1 MSAAEIL
8 NQLESRG
15 FKLAIAE
22 SLTGGLLS
30 AEFVSV
36 AGASKVLLGSIVA
49 YQTTLKHELL
59 GVSRALLENQGP
71 VDPEV
76 AAQMASG
83 VRTKLANKTNTDEN
97 LVIGIATTG
106 VAGPDP
112 QDGVAVGTVYVA
124 LSGPGA
130 IGDSVYAFEL
140 SGGRDAIRAEAVA
153 QALEALGECLAH

>member
-8 NQLESRG
+8 KQLESRG

-49 YQTTLKHELL
+49 YHTTLKHELL

-83 VRTKLANKTNTDEN
+83 VRTKLAKKTNTDEN